1 MAKHPRKRHK
11 KAKRRP
17 VYAWPLA
24 PEAFRQA
31 VLRVTA
37 AAGTPQPLLH
47 ERVTPPI
54 TLRGGRNEELAIPLT
69 DTPVIRALLTLRECF
84 PQEREWL
91 SAFRRHHALEGL
103 FGHHALAPWIKPVG
117 EASWQVDDA
126 VLFVAATA
134 PLDAKGNFLLE
145 PFCEAL
151 ARWAKEHPATGC
163 HQDSCEFIR

>member
-1 MAKHPRKRHK
+1 MAKHPRKRHN

-31 VLRVTA
+31 VLRA
-37 AAGTPQPLLH
+37 AEAAGKPHPLLH
-47 ERVTPPI
+47 ERVTPHI
-54 TLRGGRNEELAIPLT
+54 KLWDGNEELAITLT
-69 DTPVIRALLTLRECF
+69 DTPVLRAMLTLRECF

-91 SAFRRHHALEGL
+91 SACRRHHALEGL
-103 FGHHALAPWIKPVG
+103 FGHPALAPWVTPVG
-117 EASWQVDDA
+117 ETSWQVDDA

-134 PLDAKGNFLLE
+134 PLDAKGEFLLE

-151 ARWAKEHPATGC
+151 TRWAKEHPDTGC
-163 HQDSCEFIR
+163 QQDSCEFLR

>member
-69 DTPVIRALLTLRECF
+69 DTPVILKCCSNF
-84 PQEREWL
+84 V
-91 SAFRRHHALEGL
+91 
-103 FGHHALAPWIKPVG
+103 IKPIRSNKMRG
-117 EASWQVDDA
+117 CRAKI
-126 VLFVAATA
+126 ATK
-134 PLDAKGNFLLE
+134 PEN
-145 PFCEAL
+145 
-151 ARWAKEHPATGC
+151 TGL
-163 HQDSCEFIR
+163 HKAILIL